1 MLITYRLLEDA
12 AEAALDVGFTGSL
25 SNESWLCPYVGDLVV
40 IDAAF
45 GELVL
50 RVESRAFHISPWAK
64 SAYAMTLWLGV
75 AKDLQVETVSIP

>member
-1 MLITYRLLEDA
+1 MLITYRLLEAA

-25 SNESWLCPYVGDLVV
+25 SNACGPCPSVGDLVV

-50 RVESRAFHISPWAK
+50 RVDSRAFHFSPGAK
-64 SAYAMTLWLGV
+64 SAYAMTLWLDV
-75 AKDLQVETVSIP
+75 ARDLQCVPSP